1 MKYNIKEIQR
11 SLEILTKSGGPTE
24 VEINIDPMERLVL
37 TFTDFDGDQV
47 SITIFQSSVNMMAKI
62 TRTTRL

>member
-11 SLEILTKSGGPTE
+11 SLEILTKGGGPTE